1 MGPRGNPMSHVRVA
15 SRSQG
20 INFETKIFSFRC
32 FLALM
37 TESSHTTSH
46 YYPKYEVW
54 AVENSLW
61 WDPFNVREERLPCL
75 VLIFCSAQAAAVV
88 AEAVKCGFCIN
99 ASFAV
104 SGLPE
109 HCPIFHFPPS
119 SVPRPSSIT
128 GVTPNFTR
136 LFDGLDHECHIFSKY
151 ISS

>member
-1 MGPRGNPMSHVRVA
+1 MCGSPRGPGEQTLRP
-15 SRSQG
+15 
-20 INFETKIFSFRC
+20 KFSVLGV
-32 FLALM
+32 FLALP

-54 AVENSLW
+54 AIENSLW

>member
-1 MGPRGNPMSHVRVA
+1 MCGSPGGPREQTLRL
-15 SRSQG
+15 
-20 INFETKIFSFRC
+20 KFSVLGV

-109 HCPIFHFPPS
+109 HCPIFA
-119 SVPRPSSIT
+119 
-128 GVTPNFTR
+128 
-136 LFDGLDHECHIFSKY
+136 IFGSTFLLLRV
-151 ISS
+151 SQA